1 MRIWKVIIIK
11 IVTLSILTKTLHK
24 IMYQIWANKFRQKI
38 MCKIKEHFMKIKVI
52 TNKKTTMKKIILK
65 RLMNHKNLDKN
76 KNKLSMLRKLKRT
89 IVLMGKNTKKVI
101 IRITVTVLMKNVK
114 RMMKNFININS
125 LSKMSQTSVTW
136 TRNIRKKLLKSN
148 CNKNTPVLT
157 MVFQLSEV
165 QKNNLRDLLTFLRN
179 KLSHLLIPLQVLSKM
194 LLHLLSI
201 EKL

>member
-38 MCKIKEHFMKIKVI
+38 MCKIKEHFIKIKVI

-76 KNKLSMLRKLKRT
+76 KNKLSMLKKLKRT

-148 CNKNTPVLT
+148 CNKNIPVLT